1 MAQRS
6 PAKIELVSSYLDEQA
21 QEMGYQDMQ
30 TYYTS
35 LLSGGKSDAVNLA
48 TQYYNTNAQSVAEQ
62 ASYDISGAYA
72 NYLKQQRN
80 ILSNDQL
87 GAGFKDELTGDLQQQ
102 YQSAYSQVK
111 AQQAA
116 SLTNIASE
124 AAKQYSTAYDKS
136 VKMVD
141 QIKSSYLKEA
151 ETRANIYKFAEEQIG
166 LTDKGLVYTE
176 PDENGDVSLTPYGVD
191 LFREYFLTNN
201 VMAALEEEGL
211 NDEAA
216 YYASNFQGLHKD
228 MFGFSETKYDPASD
242 ISFKAR
248 LSGMTDEQIAADLK
262 EVRDIVGADTYKQK
276 TDYNAYFNYYKT
288 KYKLTDQD
296 IKDVLLAPMIMP
308 DGDKK
313 AMSLEDA
320 LFQNIFLRSHAGE
333 DDAYNTEFYHK
344 KFIEK
349 AQKKHKI

>member
-6 PAKIELVSSYLDEQA
+6 PTKIELVSSFLDEQA
-21 QEMGYQDMQ
+21 RAMGHQDMQ

-35 LLSGGKSDAVNLA
+35 LLSSGKNEAVKLA
-48 TQYYNTNAQSVAEQ
+48 TQYYRTNAQKAAEQ
-62 ASYDISGAYA
+62 ANYDISGAYA

-80 ILSNDQL
+80 IAAQGRLES
-87 GAGFKDELTGDLQQQ
+87 GYKEEVGDVLQQQ
-102 YQSAYSQVK
+102 YQSAYTQAK

-116 SLTNIASE
+116 SLTNIATE
-124 AAKQYSTAYDKS
+124 AAKQYSTAHNQS
-136 VKMVD
+136 VKMAD
-141 QIKSSYLKEA
+141 QIKSAYMKEA
-151 ETRANIYKFAEEQIG
+151 ETRANIYKFAEDQIG

-176 PDENGDVSLTPYGVD
+176 PDEHGNVSLTPYGVD

-201 VMAALEEEGL
+201 VMAELEEEGL

-228 MFGFSETKYDPASD
+228 LFGFSETKYDPASD

-248 LSGMTDEQIAADLK
+248 LSGMTDDQIAADLK

-276 TDYNAYFNYYKT
+276 TDYNAYFDYYKT

-296 IKDVLLAPMIMP
+296 IKDVLLTPVSIP
-308 DGDKK
+308 EEDKK

-320 LFQNIFLRSHAGE
+320 LFQNIFLRSRAGE
-333 DDAYNTEFYHK
+333 NDAYNTEFYHK
-344 KFIEK
+344 EFIKK